1 MPFFPRLSIASV
13 RGMFPCVALVL
24 AACWTVASSAFAE
37 TQLSE
42 PRSAALNE
50 IRRGEPVAAA
60 QILLEAL
67 RKWPDDVSAID
78 EAVPSIYLFLFTME
92 YLVDEP
98 AREEFCTRVMQE
110 DKNPIDDMLLSGLY
124 LNLDSGLDQEEF
136 NAVGRKL
143 QALSVDPK
151 PMVRAIAMMVMAA
164 PYYYRDSI
172 IAVNN
177 RQELV
182 KQFPRLEITKAALRA
197 PLYAARKKIVDE
209 PDAVI
214 RSVEEDGLAEARR
227 NDPVVQGMRT
237 AVADLKRTTRSE
249 GAAGLFADGV
259 RNASGVEDRYAN
271 LYMLEP
277 FAADGKSTECK
288 AAVLDLA
295 MRPAETADST
305 YARIQM
311 LRMAA
316 NAQDA
321 AELRRWA
328 DALLAQDD
336 LGNGYSRNLFEDLVK
351 DVSAA
356 AEALAKAG
364 DPQGAA
370 ARLDALAARFPNS
383 PVASTAKARAAQ
395 LREGK

>member
-1 MPFFPRLSIASV
+1 
-13 RGMFPCVALVL
+13 MFPCCARTLLVL
-24 AACWTVASSAFAE
+24 AVCCTVASSAFAQ
-37 TQLSE
+37 TPLSE
-42 PRSAALNE
+42 PRSAALSE
-50 IRRGEPVAAA
+50 IRRGDPTAAA
-60 QILLEAL
+60 LILLDAL

-98 AREEFCTRVMQE
+98 ARRDFCTHVMQE
-110 DKNPIDDMLLSGLY
+110 DKNPVDDMLLTGLY

-151 PMVRAIAMMVMAA
+151 PMVRAIAMMVLAA

-172 IAVNN
+172 IALNN
-177 RQELV
+177 RQALV
-182 KQFPRLEITKAALRA
+182 KHFPQLEITKAALRA
-197 PLYAARKKIVDE
+197 PLYAARKKIIDE

-214 RSVEEDGLAEARR
+214 RSVEDDGLAEARR
-227 NDPVVQGMRT
+227 NDPVIQGMRT
-237 AVADLKRTTRSE
+237 AVADLKRTSQSE
-249 GAAGLFADGV
+249 GAARVFAEAT
-259 RNASGVEDRYAN
+259 RSAASVEDRYAN

-277 FAADGKSTECK
+277 FAAGGKSAECK

-316 NAQDA
+316 IAQDA

-370 ARLDALAARFPNS
+370 ARLDVLAARFPNS
-383 PVASTAKARAAQ
+383 PVASTAKARAVQ
-395 LREGK
+395 LREAK